1 MTENRTETENFRPDR
16 IYSTSF
22 FLIFIFVECL
32 TVNYSQDNYLK
43 KKLIEQAQNE
53 EKGSH

>member
-1 MTENRTETENFRPDR
+1 
-16 IYSTSF
+16 
-22 FLIFIFVECL
+22 L

-53 EKGSH
+53 EKVSH